1 MSIPID
7 YKIDKIVKD
16 IQAELKKEY
25 GKDVPYESIVKA
37 IEQQCKSTVK
47 GMAEGDTVVWKYF
60 GTYVATKK
68 RVDALN
74 KQYARIGKTPTLE
87 DNGLLRL
94 SFKRD
99 GKAIAST
106 EITPHKKEDI
116 EMQGDWKYKYQ
127 VKEDR
132 DKDTR
137 DLPNGSYQ
145 GKF

>member
-1 MSIPID
+1 MPIPID
-7 YKIDKIVKD
+7 YKIDKIIKE
-16 IQAELKKEY
+16 IQTELKKEY
-25 GKDVPYESIVKA
+25 GRDVSYDSIVKV

-47 GMAEGDTVVWKYF
+47 GMAEGNTIVWKYF

-106 EITPHKKEDI
+106 DITPHKVNDLD
-116 EMQGDWKYKYQ
+116 MQGDWKYKYKP
-127 VKEDR
+127 KE
-132 DKDTR
+132 
-137 DLPNGSYQ
+137 NE
-145 GKF
+145 